1 MLPTYNL
8 YTCKKQLIEIQIK
21 INFNSVSNDQPFK
34 SSFTKLRP
42 SLHSYKMFL
51 FFTTMKQTDKF
62 LQKENLATCENL
74 EIPPRVLENY
84 KT

>member
-1 MLPTYNL
+1 
-8 YTCKKQLIEIQIK
+8 
-21 INFNSVSNDQPFK
+21 
-34 SSFTKLRP
+34 
-42 SLHSYKMFL
+42 MFL